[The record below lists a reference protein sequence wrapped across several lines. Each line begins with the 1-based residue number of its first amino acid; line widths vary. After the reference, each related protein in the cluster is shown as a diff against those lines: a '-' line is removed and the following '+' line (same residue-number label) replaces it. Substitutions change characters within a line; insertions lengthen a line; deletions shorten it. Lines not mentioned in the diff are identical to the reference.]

1 MFSILKRTGLL
12 LAAFG
17 LSAAALAQTAL
28 PQAEG
33 EVRRVDTRAQTV
45 TLKHG
50 DIKNLDMPPMTMVF
64 RVQDPALLSQ
74 VKAGDKV
81 RFTADKVGGNYTVL
95 SLEAAGGSA
104 PSNPP
109 AAAPAE
115 AAAPAAHSHK
125 H

>member
-1 MFSILKRTGLL
+1 MFSTFQRTGLL
-12 LAAFG
+12 L
-17 LSAAALAQTAL
+17 SALVFSGATLAQSGL

-50 DIKNLDMPPMTMVF
+50 DIKNLEMPPMTMVF

-81 RFTADKVGGNYTVL
+81 RFTADKVGGNYTVM
-95 SLEAAGGSA
+95 SLQAVGDSAPAAA
-104 PSNPP
+104 PSN
-109 AAAPAE
+109 APAE